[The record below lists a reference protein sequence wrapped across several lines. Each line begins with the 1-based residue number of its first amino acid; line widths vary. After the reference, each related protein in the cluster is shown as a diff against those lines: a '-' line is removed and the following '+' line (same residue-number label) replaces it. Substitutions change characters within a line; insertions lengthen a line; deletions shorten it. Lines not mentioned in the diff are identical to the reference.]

1 MFFKQVSKTY
11 RSAKLKKLRETVEAL
26 HEFGVEDKVDY
37 SEELENY
44 EGKQPDNVVKLEL
57 NRQTQILDDLVQ
69 KRQEY
74 FVNQLCE
81 NT

>member
-26 HEFGVEDKVDY
+26 HEFGVEDEVDY